1 LCQRI
6 DQFYPHILLPLLLL
20 LLLLLVVTM
29 IRRLVSIVILAL
41 IASSFTC
48 SAFAPSKSILVS
60 QKALSFSTTQL
71 QERRWNFNE
80 GRSPWGLKNNA
91 EIWNGRVAQVRRWM
105 DIYFGFIVERIMA
118 YTFLDI
124 NIHFI
129 DIHINVGGIYHD
141 ISSRIDSGTRSGGG
155 D

>member
-1 LCQRI
+1 
-6 DQFYPHILLPLLLL
+6 
-20 LLLLLVVTM
+20 M

-60 QKALSFSTTQL
+60 PKPLSFSTTQL

-118 YTFLDI
+118 YTF
-124 NIHFI
+124 I

-141 ISSRIDSGTRSGGG
+141 ISSRINSGTWSGGR